1 MFTEEVEVLNQI
13 GRVKEKG
20 DWYYYGSRQHNAN
33 FTLRD
38 FQIKNQFYCILRSPY
53 KRTTT
58 FKNETSYEL
67 IIV

>member
-13 GRVKEKG
+13 DRVKEKG

-38 FQIKNQFYCILRSPY
+38 FQIKKSVLLYIKKAL
-53 KRTTT
+53 
-58 FKNETSYEL
+58 
-67 IIV
+67 

>member
-38 FQIKNQFYCILRSPY
+38 FQIKKSVLLYIKKAL
-53 KRTTT
+53 
-58 FKNETSYEL
+58 
-67 IIV
+67 